1 MDFLTT
7 IPNAPL
13 NVVVSDT
20 NYDNVT
26 LSWNFPSYNGG
37 AEIIEYIITSDP
49 PTNPINELIVNSCT
63 STTIYS
69 GLTSGETYRFN
80 VKSHNSVGFSEIAQ
94 SNYVTLP
101 IPPT

>member
-1 MDFLTT
+1 M
-7 IPNAPL
+7 
-13 NVVVSDT
+13 VVPRL
-20 NYDNVT
+20 
-26 LSWNFPSYNGG
+26 LS
-37 AEIIEYIITSDP
+37 IITSDP

-80 VKSHNSVGFSEIAQ
+80 VKARNSVGFSEIAQ